1 MTPATAAIHAYD
13 FFTFK
18 VTHSKQIAKEGVVQ
32 GPQNC
37 TSWAFTKKDYNTYF
51 RHKPGLENTVLWG
64 KFHAYV
70 QKTQ

>member
-1 MTPATAAIHAYD
+1 MTHATAAIHAYD

-37 TSWAFTKKDYNTYF
+37 TS
-51 RHKPGLENTVLWG
+51 
-64 KFHAYV
+64 
-70 QKTQ
+70 